1 MSLPSFSIKRPV
13 TTIMAVIIIIILGF
27 VSLGKT
33 NIDLLPDVEFPIAVV
48 ITTYPG
54 ATSEEVESMVTK
66 PVEKMISSA
75 ENIKSITS
83 TSDPNV
89 SVIEVTFNWGV
100 DLDIATMELREKLDL
115 AKKTLPDGAD
125 EPVVSKM
132 DPSLMPALVVGL
144 LGDRSDTLLKQI
156 AEDEIVKPIER
167 LEGVSA
173 VRIVGGVER
182 QIRVFLMPDKME
194 GYGISINQVTETLK
208 LQNMSIPGGSVDY
221 GGRELLVR
229 TSGEFEDVDEIKNL
243 IVANR
248 QGAIVYLK
256 DIAEV
261 KDGTEDRNTYAR
273 INEKQGLRILIQ
285 KQSDANTVRVA
296 ETVKKELD
304 KIEKRLPGDIEMYEI
319 LDQSD
324 FINRA
329 INTVKSNAI
338 QGAILAI
345 IIIFV
350 FLHNIRSTLIIAVSI
365 PISII
370 ATFVIMYFMGISLN
384 LMSLGGLA
392 VGVGM
397 LVDNTI
403 VVLEN
408 VYRHQQLGKGRVEA
422 AEVGA
427 SEVGLAIIA
436 STLTTIAVF
445 LPIVFI
451 EGITRTLF
459 KELSLTITFSLVCSL
474 LVAQTLVPM
483 LCSRFVTI
491 EENNGKN
498 NSKIQAVFRKSDE
511 LYEKTLNGYKRLLR
525 WAMSHRRLTV
535 AVMLGLFL
543 LSIAMYPIVG
553 SEFFPETDEGKI
565 SIDIELDKGTLVEK
579 TNEMMSQIEKIALEI
594 PEVETV
600 SSQVGTT
607 TVKSFLGMGAG
618 EIGSMD
624 IKLVSMKE
632 RKRSTKDVMEELRNK
647 IGNISGADINIS
659 SGSLVNR
666 MGSATGGD
674 KPLQVN
680 IMGDDFETLEVL
692 SDQVAAIVKKVPG
705 TRDVDT
711 SASKG
716 RPEVMI
722 RLDREKASLY
732 GYDAGKMALLIRSSI
747 NGVVATEY
755 KVAGT
760 EIDVNVQLEEASRKT
775 LEDLKNMP
783 ILTQYGVSVP
793 LSYIADIEV
802 TEGYDTIKREDQ
814 ERIIY
819 VSSDVYKRSLGDVVK
834 DIQAKIDDVPLPD
847 GYSIEIEGQHK
858 LMEEAFGELTLALV
872 LAVILVYAVMA
883 AQFESFIYPFT
894 IMFTVPFAAIGVVLG
909 LLLTGRSFNVP
920 AFMGIIMLAGI
931 VVNNAIV
938 LVDYINQLKSEG
950 VPAREAIIQ
959 AGPTRLRPVLMTTLT
974 TVLGLVPLAL
984 GIGEGA
990 EIQAPLATVV
1000 IGGLLASTL
1009 LTLIATPVIY
1019 SLVDDVIL
1027 SIKRKLGKKTV
1038 EDNSVKF

>member
-427 SEVGLAIIA
+427 SEVSLAIAA

-451 EGITRTLF
+451 EGITKTLF
-459 KELSLTITFSLVCSL
+459 KELSLTITFSLV
-474 LVAQTLVPM
+474 
-483 LCSRFVTI
+483 
-491 EENNGKN
+491 
-498 NSKIQAVFRKSDE
+498 
-511 LYEKTLNGYKRLLR
+511 
-525 WAMSHRRLTV
+525 
-535 AVMLGLFL
+535 
-543 LSIAMYPIVG
+543 
-553 SEFFPETDEGKI
+553 
-565 SIDIELDKGTLVEK
+565 
-579 TNEMMSQIEKIALEI
+579 
-594 PEVETV
+594 
-600 SSQVGTT
+600 
-607 TVKSFLGMGAG
+607 
-618 EIGSMD
+618 
-624 IKLVSMKE
+624 
-632 RKRSTKDVMEELRNK
+632 
-647 IGNISGADINIS
+647 
-659 SGSLVNR
+659 
-666 MGSATGGD
+666 
-674 KPLQVN
+674 
-680 IMGDDFETLEVL
+680 
-692 SDQVAAIVKKVPG
+692 
-705 TRDVDT
+705 
-711 SASKG
+711 
-716 RPEVMI
+716 
-722 RLDREKASLY
+722 
-732 GYDAGKMALLIRSSI
+732 
-747 NGVVATEY
+747 
-755 KVAGT
+755 
-760 EIDVNVQLEEASRKT
+760 
-775 LEDLKNMP
+775 
-783 ILTQYGVSVP
+783 
-793 LSYIADIEV
+793 
-802 TEGYDTIKREDQ
+802 
-814 ERIIY
+814 
-819 VSSDVYKRSLGDVVK
+819 
-834 DIQAKIDDVPLPD
+834 
-847 GYSIEIEGQHK
+847 
-858 LMEEAFGELTLALV
+858 
-872 LAVILVYAVMA
+872 
-883 AQFESFIYPFT
+883 
-894 IMFTVPFAAIGVVLG
+894 
-909 LLLTGRSFNVP
+909 
-920 AFMGIIMLAGI
+920 
-931 VVNNAIV
+931 
-938 LVDYINQLKSEG
+938 
-950 VPAREAIIQ
+950 
-959 AGPTRLRPVLMTTLT
+959 
-974 TVLGLVPLAL
+974 
-984 GIGEGA
+984 
-990 EIQAPLATVV
+990 
-1000 IGGLLASTL
+1000 
-1009 LTLIATPVIY
+1009 
-1019 SLVDDVIL
+1019 
-1027 SIKRKLGKKTV
+1027 
-1038 EDNSVKF
+1038 